1 MLLNLIWRR
10 CAGPLADR
18 RIVIVNSRHVTFG
31 ILTAIILAGVAF
43 GVNYLWEKRFGPTTA
58 SAADC
63 RLAQELIDKAQTPPA
78 DPAEAE
84 KWEQQIRQ
92 VRYTRFEND
101 GISTEVGRYVR
112 WSRVKA
118 TGSAERPAAGVLDE
132 ITELAIGH
140 CDDSGVDL
148 RIPKLAF

>member
-1 MLLNLIWRR
+1 
-10 CAGPLADR
+10 
-18 RIVIVNSRHVTFG
+18 VNSRHVTFG

-43 GVNYLWEKRFGPTTA
+43 GVNHLWDKRFGPTAA

-78 DPAEAE
+78 DAVEAE

-92 VRYTRFEND
+92 VRYTRFEDD

-112 WSRVKA
+112 WQRARA
-118 TGSAERPAAGVLDE
+118 TGEDVQPGAGELDE
-132 ITELAIGH
+132 IYELAAGH
-140 CDDSGVDL
+140 CEDSGVQL
-148 RIPKLAF
+148 RIPKISL

>member
-1 MLLNLIWRR
+1 
-10 CAGPLADR
+10 
-18 RIVIVNSRHVTFG
+18 VNIRNVTFG

-43 GVNYLWEKRFGPTTA
+43 GVNHLWDRRFGPTAA

-78 DPAEAE
+78 DAAEAE

-92 VRYTRFEND
+92 VRYTRFEDD

-112 WSRVKA
+112 WQKARA
-118 TGSAERPAAGVLDE
+118 TGEDVRPRAGELDE
-132 ITELAIGH
+132 IYELAAGH
-140 CDDSGVDL
+140 CEDSGVEL
-148 RIPKLAF
+148 RIPKIAL

>member
-1 MLLNLIWRR
+1 M
-10 CAGPLADR
+10 
-18 RIVIVNSRHVTFG
+18 NSRHVTFG

-43 GVNYLWEKRFGPTTA
+43 GVNYLWDKRFGPTAA

-78 DPAEAE
+78 DVAEAE

-92 VRYTRFEND
+92 VRYTRLEND

-112 WSRVKA
+112 WQKARA
-118 TGSAERPAAGVLDE
+118 TGESVRPGTGELDE
-132 ITELAIGH
+132 IYELAAGH
-140 CDDSGVDL
+140 CEDSGVDL
-148 RIPKLAF
+148 RIPKIAL

>member
-1 MLLNLIWRR
+1 
-10 CAGPLADR
+10 
-18 RIVIVNSRHVTFG
+18 VIVNSRHVTFG

-43 GVNYLWEKRFGPTTA
+43 GVNYLWDKRFGPTAA

-78 DPAEAE
+78 DAAEAE

-92 VRYTRFEND
+92 VRYTRLEND

-112 WSRVKA
+112 WQKARA
-118 TGSAERPAAGVLDE
+118 TGESVRPDAGELDE
-132 ITELAIGH
+132 IYELAAGH
-140 CDDSGVDL
+140 CEDSGVEL
-148 RIPKLAF
+148 RIPKIAL